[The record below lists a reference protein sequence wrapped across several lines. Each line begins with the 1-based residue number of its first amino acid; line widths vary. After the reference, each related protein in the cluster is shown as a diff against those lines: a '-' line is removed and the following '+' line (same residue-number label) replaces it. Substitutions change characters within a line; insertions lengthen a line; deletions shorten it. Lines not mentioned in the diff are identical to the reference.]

1 MEGIAVPVIVV
12 ALLAIISFRVLRS
25 NAAINREKAELV
37 AVNARLE
44 STLKGLEEQISTVR
58 QDKEAT
64 GVELARWRDQF
75 QSLNA
80 EKAGIESDLKNAL
93 AKAAEQDEW
102 VKKSTVEF
110 KAISSEVLEEQRK
123 SFVETAIKPLTEK
136 IETLDKSQV
145 EGAASLKQQ
154 VESLASE
161 TRTLSSALSK
171 PQVRGSWGEMQVE
184 RALELAGLQKGL
196 HYTTQDS
203 DQKGGRTDFIVH
215 LSHGRDLI
223 LDSKIALTALQ
234 EAEEAKTD
242 DEREEKLKNHAA
254 QMRSHAHSLAAK
266 EYCNSLPKTPDFVIM
281 AVPDFALPP
290 AAERDPT
297 LIEEFLEKKVVIAAY
312 SMLVPLLKCVALG
325 WRQREVEKNVDDI
338 QRLGR
343 EMHERLIKFADHLK
357 LVGASLDKAVS
368 AYNRGVGSFDDRLL
382 PQARRFPELGVNAGR
397 EVPDLKQID
406 QEVRRLK
413 E

>member
-25 NAAINREKAELV
+25 NAGINREKAELV

-44 STLKGLEEQISTVR
+44 STLKGLEEQIETVR

-64 GVELARWRDQF
+64 GVELARLRDQF

-266 EYCNSLPKTPDFVIM
+266 EYWNSLPKN
-281 AVPDFALPP
+281 
-290 AAERDPT
+290 
-297 LIEEFLEKKVVIAAY
+297 
-312 SMLVPLLKCVALG
+312 S
-325 WRQREVEKNVDDI
+325 
-338 QRLGR
+338 RLCDYGR
-343 EMHERLIKFADHLK
+343 AGLRATTGSRTRADT
-357 LVGASLDKAVS
+357 D
-368 AYNRGVGSFDDRLL
+368 
-382 PQARRFPELGVNAGR
+382 
-397 EVPDLKQID
+397 
-406 QEVRRLK
+406 
-413 E
+413 